1 MSNEEANELW
11 DEIGKRA
18 TVRSNAAAKV
28 VREGTN
34 IRLKIEVGGDELLL
48 LFAYAG
54 YSLSDASADC
64 IRKRNFT
71 WYLNLREEKEK
82 T

>member
-18 TVRSNAAAKV
+18 TVRSRVAAKV
-28 VREGTN
+28 VREGKN

-48 LFAYAG
+48 LLHMQDVHYPTPAPT
-54 YSLSDASADC
+54 ASE
-64 IRKRNFT
+64 RGT
-71 WYLNLREEKEK
+71 LRG

>member
-18 TVRSNAAAKV
+18 TVRSRVAAKV
-28 VREGTN
+28 VREGKN

-48 LFAYAG
+48 LFANDDLGAEARLCG
-54 YSLSDASADC
+54 CGSD
-64 IRKRNFT
+64 F
-71 WYLNLREEKEK
+71 
-82 T
+82 

>member
-18 TVRSNAAAKV
+18 TVRSRVAAKV
-28 VREGTN
+28 VMEGKN

-54 YSLSDASADC
+54 CSLSDASADC

>member
-18 TVRSNAAAKV
+18 TVRSRVAAKV
-28 VREGTN
+28 VREGKN

-48 LFAYAG
+48 LFA
-54 YSLSDASADC
+54 DA
-64 IRKRNFT
+64 
-71 WYLNLREEKEK
+71 
-82 T
+82 

>member
-18 TVRSNAAAKV
+18 TVRSKAAAKV

-34 IRLKIEVGGDELLL
+34 ISWSLPTTSRTELKRSHL
-48 LFAYAG
+48 
-54 YSLSDASADC
+54 
-64 IRKRNFT
+64 RKFR
-71 WYLNLREEKEK
+71 RPSVRI
-82 T
+82 